1 MIPYYPTSDYAHR
14 EALSNRDKW
23 GNPDSKDL
31 LDWFT
36 KGFAPVYDR
45 RCAACHGETKEW
57 SPNDPNKK
65 IFTIPRQSTWIDLTN
80 PEWSPALTAHLAKA
94 ANGRGIPAKGFE
106 FASTADPDYQALLAA
121 MVEGSRQAYA
131 TPEADMPGFVSRSQD
146 RAFAYEPKTTEL
158 PKRSL
163 HLLEAKK

>member
-1 MIPYYPTSDYAHR
+1 
-14 EALSNRDKW
+14 
-23 GNPDSKDL
+23 
-31 LDWFT
+31 
-36 KGFAPVYDR
+36 
-45 RCAACHGETKEW
+45 
-57 SPNDPNKK
+57 
-65 IFTIPRQSTWIDLTN
+65 LTN